1 MEGKKINS
9 WSNLTTNMI
18 LYCKKWKDTVKFYRD
33 GLSLSVNFTND
44 WFVEFRL
51 TENSRLSI
59 ANEQFSTI
67 KSPAKKGITIALQV
81 KNIDAVWENV
91 MKKKLE
97 PTKIKPHPW
106 DARVFYLFDP
116 EGHRIEI
123 WQSHKQAEKQ
133 KEVFQNSRWENHK
146 NTSL

>member
-1 MEGKKINS
+1 M
-9 WSNLTTNMI
+9 
-18 LYCKKWKDTVKFYRD
+18 
-33 GLSLSVNFTND
+33 NFIND
-44 WFVEFRL
+44 WFVEFCL

-81 KNIDAVWENV
+81 KDIDAVWENV
-91 MKKKLE
+91 MEKKLE

-123 WQSHKQAEKQ
+123 WQSHKQVEKQ
-133 KEVFQNSRWENHK
+133 KKSFSEFPWEKPQN
-146 NTSL
+146 TYL

>member
-1 MEGKKINS
+1 MNGWNS
-9 WSNLTTNMI
+9 LTTNMI
-18 LYCKKWKDTVKFYRD
+18 LYCKNWEETVKFYKE
-33 GLSLSVNFTND
+33 GLSLPVNFINN
-44 WFVEFRL
+44 WFVEFCL

-67 KSPAKKGITIALQV
+67 KSPTEKGITIALQV
-81 KNIDAVWENV
+81 KNIESVWKNI

-123 WQSHKQAEKQ
+123 WQSHKQVEK
-133 KEVFQNSRWENHK
+133 
-146 NTSL
+146 